1 MADSKY
7 DVRFVDAD
15 HVWVN
20 GRQFV
25 SLGRVGKMIEER
37 QSEGL
42 ENCPCCG
49 GPGKLKDSQG
59 RQVRQG
65 WVGCP
70 ACGLYI
76 SWKIS
81 PDGAVRKWNRRELAR
96 RWELEAAALQT
107 DNDYLIEENRKLVS
121 SLYAA
126 LGLTRPEAESAGEA
140 SSSPTKEPE
149 AAP

>member
-1 MADSKY
+1 MGTIKS
-7 DVRFVDAD
+7 
-15 HVWVN
+15 
-20 GRQFV
+20 
-25 SLGRVGKMIEER
+25 
-37 QSEGL
+37 
-42 ENCPCCG
+42 CPCCG

-81 PDGAVRKWNRRELAR
+81 PGGAVRKWNRRAVKPL
-96 RWELEAAALQT
+96 
-107 DNDYLIEENRKLVS
+107 
-121 SLYAA
+121 
-126 LGLTRPEAESAGEA
+126 PEALTPDAVDLIYSMPHAVNMMAGRLAERLDKWILYGDAGEA
-140 SSSPTKEPE
+140 QAPPLRGEAE